1 MEDSEPGTPL
11 VSLCQG
17 EEEAPPRPAEGG
29 QEEVESSLDEHI
41 KQKDLAH
48 GAFKAGKF
56 LIAIEAFTQALRL
69 LPDTASQ
76 EAIELT
82 ANRSAAYA
90 SLSRQYLTRPANRSE
105 SAALYGP
112 DPGCLNARALADAQ
126 KVLAA
131 RPQWAK
137 AHSLMGTA
145 LLLSEK
151 YDEARE
157 AFQKGLQLTPDNKAC
172 KDGLKAVAEAVG
184 DEEDE
189 VLEEQQVEQQQGES
203 AQPTTPWQPQQ
214 EQKQGAQAE
223 GCGGAISDS
232 QSPPFTSKR
241 ARVTRAL
248 SQHADECECTLCLK
262 LLFEPV
268 TTPCGHSFCRAC
280 LMRALDHRSRCP
292 MCRTVLHVGAGQLP
306 VTLVLQRILQRSFPE
321 EYAERAKEE
330 EAAAMRDTEAGAAIT
345 LKLPL
350 FVMTT
355 IMPGERIA
363 LNIFEPRYRLL
374 LRRAMEGNRRLGMAE
389 VSLGGELQDVAVE
402 AEVVEYAPQPD
413 GRYFVE
419 LSGRRRV
426 KIQDCHDLDGYRMAS
441 AEVIEHDDYPAEGS
455 PEAAALTAKATEVLH
470 GVMALV
476 EQLTRLAAR
485 SSARPGRIQELIAH
499 AGPRPTESSLR
510 TPQGA
515 EALSFW
521 AAAFGGTLALGLDR
535 CKLLRMRSTY
545 ERLEAIQASLP

>member
-1 MEDSEPGTPL
+1 MPHRLSTLGLRQGAADQGTPQKL
-11 VSLCQG
+11 AHEAWSTREFWDASLC
-17 EEEAPPRPAEGG
+17 
-29 QEEVESSLDEHI
+29 EH
-41 KQKDLAH
+41 AVVA
-48 GAFKAGKF
+48 GAGD
-56 LIAIEAFTQALRL
+56 Q
-69 LPDTASQ
+69 
-76 EAIELT
+76 
-82 ANRSAAYA
+82 
-90 SLSRQYLTRPANRSE
+90 
-105 SAALYGP
+105 
-112 DPGCLNARALADAQ
+112 DPHPKKMARG
-126 KVLAA
+126 
-131 RPQWAK
+131 
-137 AHSLMGTA
+137 M
-145 LLLSEK
+145 
-151 YDEARE
+151 
-157 AFQKGLQLTPDNKAC
+157 
-172 KDGLKAVAEAVG
+172 
-184 DEEDE
+184 
-189 VLEEQQVEQQQGES
+189 
-203 AQPTTPWQPQQ
+203 AQPQFLLGHKTM
-214 EQKQGAQAE
+214 
-223 GCGGAISDS
+223 
-232 QSPPFTSKR
+232 

-248 SQHADECECTLCLK
+248 SQHADDCECTLCLK

-292 MCRTVLHVGAGQLP
+292 VCRTVLHVGAGQLP

-330 EAAAMRDTEAGAAIT
+330 EAAAIRDAEAGATIT

-419 LSGRRRV
+419 LAGRRRV
-426 KIQDCHDLDGYRMAS
+426 KIQNCHDLDGYRMAS
-441 AEVIEHDDYPAEGS
+441 AEVIERDDYPAEGS

-470 GVMALV
+470 VVLALV

-521 AAAFGGTLALGLDR
+521 AAAFAGTLALGLDR